1 MTTDTAPQ
9 AANQKIR
16 NSDLDDTR
24 CEGFIRRNCLTLGDG
39 IMLMSKQLVY
49 AFLVIIA
56 VIFLVWPAFGQADQA
71 HAEEGGGGHGGSVA
85 GVLVALVVIML
96 GAKLGGAL
104 CNRIGQP
111 QVLGELI
118 IGVIIGNLFLL
129 GPTIFEPLK
138 GEKVLE
144 IFAEIGVILLLFEV
158 GLESKLAD
166 MMKVGV
172 SALLVASLGV
182 VTPFFLGWAVGAWFL
197 PDESIY
203 VHIFLGATLT
213 ATSVGIT
220 ARVLKDL
227 GKINSKEAR
236 IVLGAAVI
244 DDVMGLVILAVVSGI
259 ILGVNSGG
267 EGLSSAGIAWLVAKA
282 ILFLFGAIIAGRF
295 VYRPLFKVANILR
308 AEGMLL
314 ITALAICFTSAW
326 LAGVVGLA
334 PIVGA
339 FAAGLVLEDVQY
351 KDLGISKAHGLEDL
365 LHPIGLFLIPIFF
378 VYMGLK
384 VDLRAFGQGHI
395 IGFAT
400 ILTLVAIL
408 GKQTSAFGVIGG
420 GIDRFAVGLGMI
432 PRGEVGLIFASI
444 GSTMYIAGH
453 PVIAPD
459 VYSAV
464 VIMVIVTTMI
474 TPPLLKWK
482 FSRVQ

>member
-1 MTTDTAPQ
+1 
-9 AANQKIR
+9 
-16 NSDLDDTR
+16 
-24 CEGFIRRNCLTLGDG
+24 
-39 IMLMSKQLVY
+39 MLMSKRLVY
-49 AFLVIIA
+49 TFLVILA
-56 VIFLVWPAFGQADQA
+56 VIFLVWPVFGQADQA
-71 HAEEGGGGHGGSVA
+71 HAEEGGGGHGGSIA

-96 GAKLGGAL
+96 GAKLGGAV

-118 IGVIIGNLFLL
+118 IGVIIGNIFLL

-138 GEKVLE
+138 GNQILE

-172 SALLVASLGV
+172 SALLVACLGV
-182 VTPFFLGWAVGAWFL
+182 VTPFFLGWGVGAWFL

-203 VHIFLGATLT
+203 AHIFLGATLT

-227 GKINSKEAR
+227 GKINSKESR

-244 DDVMGLVILAVVSGI
+244 DDVIGLVILAVVSGI

-267 EGLSSAGIAWLVAKA
+267 DGLSSAGVAWLVAKA
-282 ILFLFGAIIAGRF
+282 MLFLIGAIIAGRF
-295 VYRPLFKVANILR
+295 LYRPLFRVANILR

-326 LAGVVGLA
+326 LAGAVGLA

-351 KDLGISKAHGLEDL
+351 KDLGISKARGLEEL

-395 IGFAT
+395 IGFAA
-400 ILTLVAIL
+400 ILTLVAII
-408 GKQTSAFGVIGG
+408 GKQTSSFGVLGG

-444 GSTMYIAGH
+444 GSTLVIAGQ

-464 VIMVIVTTMI
+464 VIMVIITTMI

-482 FSRVQ
+482 FSKVQ